1 MFLSAKEEGI
11 AMKQV
16 IDHLKE
22 AQVGKV
28 YTDEPLKHHTTWKI
42 GGPADLLVIPDHLES
57 LVTTMQIIHQ
67 HRIPWKILGRGS
79 NVLVLDGGIR
89 GAVIKLTEGFE
100 HLRFEGE
107 RVIVGA
113 GNSLINLSVQVGK
126 MGLTGMEFAGGIP
139 GTVGGAVYMNAGA
152 HGSDVS
158 KILEEAL
165 ILWEDGKMERL
176 KNKDLEFSYRTSILQ
191 KKRGIVIEAT
201 FALKQGNRKEIA
213 AQMASHKERRRQ
225 TQPLQEP
232 CAGSVFRN
240 PPGDFAGRLIEA
252 CGLKGYQIGHAM
264 VSDRHA
270 NFIVNRGNATAKDV
284 LQLIQHIKKEVY
296 DRFQVELEPEVLVM
310 GEEQPEV

>member
-1 MFLSAKEEGI
+1 
-11 AMKQV
+11 MKQV
-16 IDHLKE
+16 FDHLKE

-28 YTDEPLKHHTTWKI
+28 YQDEPLKHHTTWKI

-57 LVTTMQIIHQ
+57 LVKTMQIIHQ
-67 HRIPWKILGRGS
+67 HGIPWKILGRGS

-100 HLRFEGE
+100 QLRFEGE

-113 GNSLINLSVQVGK
+113 GKSLINLSVQVGK

-176 KNKDLEFSYRTSILQ
+176 KNKDFAFSYRTSILQ

-201 FALKQGNRKEIA
+201 FSLKEGNRKEIA
-213 AQMASHKERRRQ
+213 AQMAAHKERRRQ

-232 CAGSVFRN
+232 TAGSVFRN

-252 CGLKGYQIGHAM
+252 CGLKGYRIGHAM